1 MLDVKFK
8 LLPGH
13 TGERSWLEPAPLSV
27 IYWNVTYACN
37 FHCAICFAD
46 AGTGLPDELST
57 AEALRL
63 VDQAADCGVKDI
75 IVSGGE
81 PFARPDLV
89 EILARMGQR
98 GVTARVAT
106 NGSLIDADLLKRLR
120 DDTEV
125 TSFQVSIDCLDPEL
139 YAALHDTEPAML
151 GHVLRTLKLMQ
162 KNGFHTTVSTRL
174 APTTLPGIP
183 GLMDR
188 SLQEGWSTLTVHVP
202 VHTHRAEGAF
212 AQDADALATLEP
224 AFEHFARLPGKWLV
238 ETYIPWAQY
247 HPLMVRLADKIRI
260 IHRGCRAGRDRLA
273 VHPDG
278 TISPCVCMDVPQ
290 ARLGNVRQDDLADVF
305 ENAPL
310 CQLLRHPLEHG
321 LCEDCPHVL
330 TCGGGCR
337 AAAVALTGR
346 FDGQDLSC
354 PVRQVRAALSG
365 AAGRGR

>member
-8 LLPGH
+8 LIPGH
-13 TGERSWLEPAPLSV
+13 TSERSWLEPSAMTV
-27 IYWNVTYACN
+27 FYWNVTYACN
-37 FHCAICFAD
+37 FRCPICFAD
-46 AGTGLPDELST
+46 AGASLPNELDT

-63 VDQAADCGVKDI
+63 VDRAADGGVKDI
-75 IVSGGE
+75 IISGGE
-81 PFARPDLV
+81 PFARPDIV
-89 EILARMGQR
+89 QILARMGHK

-120 DDTEV
+120 DETRV
-125 TSFQVSIDCLDPEL
+125 TSFQVSIDSLDPEL
-139 YAALHDTEPAML
+139 YSELHGTRPGML
-151 GHVLRTLKLMQ
+151 AHVLRTLDLMQ
-162 KNGFHTTVSTRL
+162 DYGFHTTASTRL
-174 APTTLPGIP
+174 TPATLPGIP
-183 GLMDR
+183 DLLDR
-188 SLQEGWSTLTVHVP
+188 CLQEGWSTFTVHIP

-212 AQDADALATLEP
+212 AQDADALSTLEP
-224 AFEHFARLPGKWLV
+224 AFEHFAQLSSKWLV

-247 HPLMVRLADKIRI
+247 HPLMVRMASKIRI

-305 ENAPL
+305 EHAPL
-310 CQLLRHPLEHG
+310 CELLRHPLEHG

-330 TCGGGCR
+330 ACGGGCR
-337 AAAVALTGR
+337 SAAIALTGK

-354 PVRQVRAALSG
+354 PVRQLRAAVSG
-365 AAGRGR
+365 AAGRER